1 MYNVVEAYLHTIKY
15 GGQTYKKLQDYV
27 DQNIVKQIAK
37 GRFDITFNLE
47 QKDYPI
53 EDIDRLE
60 KYLVFLGYDV
70 FRTELTNEVTQLQVA
85 WADIDAK
92 KYLDKNEN

>member
-1 MYNVVEAYLHTIKY
+1 MYNVAEAYLHTIKC
-15 GGQTYKKLQDYV
+15 GSQTYKKLQNYV
-27 DQNIVKQIAK
+27 DQDIVRQTIK

-60 KYLVFLGYDV
+60 KYLIFLGYDV

-92 KYLDKNEN
+92 KYLDKDQN

>member
-1 MYNVVEAYLHTIKY
+1 MYNVAEAYLHTIKY
-15 GGQTYKKLQDYV
+15 SGQTYKKLQDYV
-27 DQNIVKQIAK
+27 DQNIVKQTTK

-92 KYLDKNEN
+92 KYLDKSEN

>member
-1 MYNVVEAYLHTIKY
+1 MYNVIEAFLHTIKY

-37 GRFDITFNLE
+37 GRFNITFNLE
-47 QKDYPI
+47 HKDYPI

-60 KYLVFLGYDV
+60 KYLIFLGYDV
-70 FRTELTNEVTQLQVA
+70 FHTEFINEVTQLQVA
-85 WADIDAK
+85 WTNEDAK
-92 KYLDKNEN
+92 KYLDKDQN